1 MINKTAAEMSS
12 ALASGEVT
20 SVALTKQHLERIADV
35 DKEVKAFLHV
45 DSESALAQA
54 ASVDADRAAGKA
66 LGPLAGVPLAL
77 KDVLAQ
83 EGVPTTAGSKILQ
96 GWKPPYDSTVVAKLK
111 SAGVVILGKT
121 NMDEFAMGSSTENSG
136 YGPTFNPWDLTRTP
150 GGSSGGSAAAVSAFE
165 APIAIGSD
173 TGGSIRQPA
182 ALTGIVGV
190 RPTYGAV
197 SRYGLIAYSSSLD
210 QAGPFGRTVLD
221 TAMLHEIIAGH
232 DPKDATSLNAPI
244 PAVVAAAKS
253 GDVKGLKIGV
263 IKQLQG
269 KGYQAGVL
277 ARFNESLEIL
287 SSLGAEIVEVD
298 CPSFEFALAAYYLIA
313 PSECSSNLARF
324 DAMRYGLRTGEVDG
338 ASAESVMNST
348 REAGFGR
355 EVKRRIILGTYALSS
370 GYYDAYYGSA
380 QKIRTLIIED
390 YKKAFTQADVL
401 VSPTSPI
408 TAFKIGEKSE
418 DPIAM
423 YLADVATIPVNL
435 AGICGMS
442 LPAGLA
448 DEDNLPVGFQ
458 IMAPA
463 MQDQRLYNVGAALE
477 AALVSKWGGHL
488 ISKAPALGGAK

>member
-1 MINKTAAEMSS
+1 MIKTTASEMSL
-12 ALASGEVT
+12 ALAKGEIT
-20 SVALTKQHLERIADV
+20 SVALTQQHLDRIADV
-35 DKEVKAFLHV
+35 DKKVKAFLHV
-45 DSESALAQA
+45 DTDSALAQA
-54 ASVDADRAAGKA
+54 AAVDADRAAGKA

-150 GGSSGGSAAAVSAFE
+150 GGSSGGSAAAVSAFQ

-221 TAMLHEIIAGH
+221 TAMLHEIIAGY
-232 DPKDATSLNAPI
+232 DPKDATSLKVPV

-277 ARFNESLEIL
+277 ARFNESLEVL

-324 DAMRYGLRTGEVDG
+324 DAMRYGLRTGDVDG

-348 REAGFGR
+348 RETGFGR

-463 MQDQRLYNVGAALE
+463 MQDQRLYQVGAALE
-477 AALVSKWGGHL
+477 AALVTKWGGHL

>member
-1 MINKTAAEMSS
+1 M
-12 ALASGEVT
+12 
-20 SVALTKQHLERIADV
+20 
-35 DKEVKAFLHV
+35 
-45 DSESALAQA
+45 
-54 ASVDADRAAGKA
+54 
-66 LGPLAGVPLAL
+66 
-77 KDVLAQ
+77 
-83 EGVPTTAGSKILQ
+83 Q

-111 SAGVVILGKT
+111 QAGVVILGKT

-136 YGPTFNPWDLTRTP
+136 YGPTFNPWDLSRTP

-165 APIAIGSD
+165 APLAIGSD

-221 TAMLHEIIAGH
+221 TAMLHETIAGH
-232 DPKDATSLNAPI
+232 DAHDATSINAQV

-253 GDVKGLKIGV
+253 GDVKGMKIGV

-269 KGYQAGVL
+269 EGYQKGVQT
-277 ARFNESLEIL
+277 RFTESLETL
-287 SSLGAEIVEVD
+287 ASLGAEIVEVD
-298 CPSFEFALAAYYLIA
+298 CPSFEYALAAYYLIA
-313 PSECSSNLARF
+313 PSEASSNLARF
-324 DAMRYGLRTGEVDG
+324 DAMRYGLRVGDVDG
-338 ASAESVMNST
+338 ASAEAVMNIT
-348 REAGFGR
+348 RDAGFGR

-380 QKIRTLIIED
+380 QKIRTLIIQD
-390 YKKAFTQADVL
+390 YAKAFSQADVL
-401 VSPTSPI
+401 VSPTAPT
-408 TAFKIGEKSE
+408 TAFKIGEKVD
-418 DPIAM
+418 DPMAM

-448 DEDNLPVGFQ
+448 DEDGLPVGFQ

-463 MQDQRLYNVGAALE
+463 MQDQRLYLAGAALE
-477 AALVSKWGGHL
+477 ASLLSKWGAPIL
-488 ISKAPALGGAK
+488 SKAPSLGGVA